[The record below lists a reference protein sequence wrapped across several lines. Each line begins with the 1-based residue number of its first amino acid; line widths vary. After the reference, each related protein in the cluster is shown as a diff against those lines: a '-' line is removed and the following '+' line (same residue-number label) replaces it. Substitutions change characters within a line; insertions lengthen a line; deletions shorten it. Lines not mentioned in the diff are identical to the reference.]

1 MDDHL
6 TWKFH
11 LIYISTKISKVI
23 GILKKV
29 KQSVGT
35 YILRNLYFALIYP
48 YFTYG
53 NITWGANYK
62 SNLDCLIKLQKK
74 IIRVIS
80 NSGFKDHTEPLF
92 RELHIM
98 KFEFLNH
105 FLTGLFMFKVMNNLL
120 PPICQDL
127 FIVNQSIHHYDTRQ
141 KHNIHIFHYRVNTS
155 LFSIRI
161 NGPRIW
167 NELPTSLRELPALH
181 VFKKKLRKLY
191 LEHI

>member
-11 LIYISTKISKVI
+11 LIYISNKISKVI

-53 NITWGANYK
+53 NITWAANYK

-74 IIRVIS
+74 IIRIMS
-80 NSGFKDHTEPLF
+80 NSGFNDHTEPIF
-92 RELHIM
+92 RELYIM
-98 KFEFLNH
+98 KFEFLNK
-105 FLTGLFMFKVMNNLL
+105 FLTGLFMFKIMNNLL
-120 PPICQDL
+120 PAFCQDL
-127 FIVNQSIHHYDTRQ
+127 FIVNQDIHHYDTRQ
-141 KHNIHIFHYRVNTS
+141 KHNLHIFRYRVNTS
-155 LFSIRI
+155 LFSIKI

-167 NELPTSLRELPALH
+167 NELPISLRTLSSLYA
-181 VFKKKLRKLY
+181 FKSKLKKLY
-191 LEHI
+191 MEHI